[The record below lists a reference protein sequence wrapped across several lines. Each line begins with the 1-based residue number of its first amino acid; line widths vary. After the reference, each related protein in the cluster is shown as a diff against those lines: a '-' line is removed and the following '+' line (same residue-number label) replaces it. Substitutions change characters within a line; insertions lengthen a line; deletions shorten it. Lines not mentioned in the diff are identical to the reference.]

1 MPRPN
6 QRRGELLDIVPANQT
21 CREGT
26 GDGNADN
33 TSEILKELKLF
44 RTETAENFGV
54 LRKEVSDIK
63 LNFEELKTRVNDAEQ
78 RIADNEDR
86 NMDLTKVLF
95 HLMCKQK
102 CLEEKCE
109 GLEGRSRRNNL
120 RIYSVPEK
128 TEGSN
133 MIEFI
138 EKLIREQ
145 LNIREEIYIERA
157 HRAVATGVSTGRAAD
172 FTRSIIVY
180 FRSFK
185 EKQRVL
191 YAAWSLKDIR
201 IKDQRIYFD
210 EDYTTDVFKERAK
223 YRSARK
229 QLQER
234 KIKSRILYPAKL
246 MLFLQDGK
254 TKIFEN
260 PRKAAEGLK
269 DFGVTMEVPR
279 KEPDW
284 ESALRAVGWQSPRSR
299 GKYAPAGEI
308 TTSVESLR
316 LSLVSYENENT
327 HNE

>member
-1 MPRPN
+1 MPKPSHK
-6 QRRGELLDIVPANQT
+6 RGELDPTPASQT
-21 CREGT
+21 GLEEKGA
-26 GDGNADN
+26 GSADG

-44 RTETAENFGV
+44 RTETAGNFGV

-78 RIADNEDR
+78 RIADNEER

-95 HLMCKQK
+95 HLMRKQK
-102 CLEEKCE
+102 YLEEKCE
-109 GLEGRSRRNNL
+109 DLEGRSRRNNL

-133 MIEFI
+133 MIVFI

-145 LNIREEIYIERA
+145 LSIREEIYIERA
-157 HRAVATGVSTGRAAD
+157 HRVGGTGVSVGRAVAD
-172 FTRSIIVY
+172 FTRSIIVC

-191 YAAWSLKDIR
+191 HAAWSLKDIR
-201 IKDQRIYFD
+201 INDQRIYFD
-210 EDYTTDVFKERAK
+210 EDYTTEVFKEHAK

-234 KIKSRILYPAKL
+234 KIKSRILYPTKL

-260 PRKAAEGLK
+260 PREAAEGLK

-284 ESALRAVGWQSPRSR
+284 DSALRAAGWQSPRSR
-299 GKYAPAGEI
+299 SKRAPAGEI
-308 TTSVESLR
+308 TASVESLR
-316 LSLVSYENENT
+316 LSLDSYENDKT
-327 HNE
+327 DDH

>member
-201 IKDQRIYFD
+201 IKDQRILMRIIPPTFLRSVQN
-210 EDYTTDVFKERAK
+210 TGVQGNNSRRGKSSLAFSTPQNSCCFCRMERQQFLK
-223 YRSARK
+223 TLEK
-229 QLQER
+229 QL
-234 KIKSRILYPAKL
+234 
-246 MLFLQDGK
+246 
-254 TKIFEN
+254 
-260 PRKAAEGLK
+260 K
-269 DFGVTMEVPR
+269 D
-279 KEPDW
+279 
-284 ESALRAVGWQSPRSR
+284 
-299 GKYAPAGEI
+299 
-308 TTSVESLR
+308 
-316 LSLVSYENENT
+316 
-327 HNE
+327 

>member
-1 MPRPN
+1 MPKP
-6 QRRGELLDIVPANQT
+6 RRCELSDNVPANQT
-21 CREGT
+21 CLDEKAAFS
-26 GDGNADN
+26 ADN

-44 RTETAENFGV
+44 RIETAENFGV
-54 LRKEVSDIK
+54 LKKEVSDIK
-63 LNFEELKTRVNDAEQ
+63 LNFEELKTRVDDAEQ

-95 HLMCKQK
+95 HLMRKQK
-102 CLEEKCE
+102 FLEEKCE

-133 MIEFI
+133 MMEFI

-145 LNIREEIYIERA
+145 LNIREEIHIERA
-157 HRAVATGVSTGRAAD
+157 HRAAATGVSTGRAVNFA
-172 FTRSIIVY
+172 RSIIVC

-185 EKQRVL
+185 EKQQVL
-191 YAAWSLKDIR
+191 QAAWSLKNIR

-210 EDYTTDVFKERAK
+210 EDYTTDVFKERVK

-260 PRKAAEGLK
+260 PRRAAEGLK
-269 DFGVTMEVPR
+269 ELGITMEVP
-279 KEPDW
+279 KQESDW
-284 ESALRAVGWQSPRSR
+284 DSALRAVGWQSPRSR
-299 GKYAPAGEI
+299 SKHASAREI
-308 TTSVESLR
+308 TASVESLR
-316 LSLVSYENENT
+316 LSLDSYENDKT

>member
-1 MPRPN
+1 MPKPSHK
-6 QRRGELLDIVPANQT
+6 RGELDPTPASQT
-21 CREGT
+21 GLEEKGA
-26 GDGNADN
+26 GSADG

-44 RTETAENFGV
+44 RTETAGNFGV

-78 RIADNEDR
+78 RIADNEER

-95 HLMCKQK
+95 HLMRKQK
-102 CLEEKCE
+102 YLEEKCE
-109 GLEGRSRRNNL
+109 DLEGRSRRNNL

-133 MIEFI
+133 MIVFI

-145 LNIREEIYIERA
+145 LSIREEIYIERA
-157 HRAVATGVSTGRAAD
+157 HRVGGTGVSVGRAAAD
-172 FTRSIIVY
+172 FTRSIIVC

-191 YAAWSLKDIR
+191 HAAWSLKDIR
-201 IKDQRIYFD
+201 INDQRIYFD
-210 EDYTTDVFKERAK
+210 EDYTTEVFKERAK

-260 PRKAAEGLK
+260 PREAAEGLK

-284 ESALRAVGWQSPRSR
+284 DSALRAAGWQSPRRRSKR
-299 GKYAPAGEI
+299 APAGEI
-308 TTSVESLR
+308 TASVESLR
-316 LSLVSYENENT
+316 LSLVSYENDKT
-327 HNE
+327 DDD

>member
-1 MPRPN
+1 M
-6 QRRGELLDIVPANQT
+6 
-21 CREGT
+21 
-26 GDGNADN
+26 
-33 TSEILKELKLF
+33 
-44 RTETAENFGV
+44 
-54 LRKEVSDIK
+54 
-63 LNFEELKTRVNDAEQ
+63 
-78 RIADNEDR
+78 
-86 NMDLTKVLF
+86 
-95 HLMCKQK
+95 
-102 CLEEKCE
+102 E

-210 EDYTTDVFKERAK
+210 EDYTTDVLRRRAK
-223 YRSARK
+223 YRSVRK

-234 KIKSRILYPAKL
+234 KS
-246 MLFLQDGK
+246 
-254 TKIFEN
+254 
-260 PRKAAEGLK
+260 
-269 DFGVTMEVPR
+269 
-279 KEPDW
+279 
-284 ESALRAVGWQSPRSR
+284 
-299 GKYAPAGEI
+299 
-308 TTSVESLR
+308 SLAF
-316 LSLVSYENENT
+316 STPQNS
-327 HNE
+327 